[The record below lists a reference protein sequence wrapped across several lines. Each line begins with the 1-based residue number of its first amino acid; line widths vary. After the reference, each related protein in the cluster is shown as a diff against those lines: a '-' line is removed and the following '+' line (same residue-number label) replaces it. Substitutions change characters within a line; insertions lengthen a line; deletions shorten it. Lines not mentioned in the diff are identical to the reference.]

1 MQLFDIEDVKAFLE
15 ESYENLNELERGI
28 IELEKNPDNQQLLER
43 IYRCVHTIK
52 GNCGYLALKKLELVA
67 HVGENLLGCL
77 RDGKLSVNP
86 ETSSALLQ
94 IVDAIR
100 QILNNIETTGH
111 EGEADYSDL
120 INTLNQLQLNGKSE
134 AQESDSMEPPKD
146 ALAASS
152 HVDTQQQGNADTA
165 VASTLSTLKSSLRVN
180 VSLLDQMMNLVGE
193 LVLARNQI
201 LQFAATVEDTAFN
214 GACQR
219 LNSITTKL
227 HEGFMKTRMQPISTL
242 WQKFHR
248 LTRDLA
254 IACGKQVWLEIEET
268 ETELD
273 KTIIEAIKDPL
284 THIIR
289 NCIDHGIEP
298 PAVRIERGKPVEGCL
313 LLRAFHE
320 SGHVNIEISDD
331 GAGIDPE
338 QLKRRA
344 QQLGLITSPEAANM
358 SEWEAVNLI
367 FLPGFSTA
375 QRVTNVSGRGLG
387 MNVVKTNIEKINGT
401 IDVQSHLGQGT
412 TFKIKIPLT
421 LAIIP
426 TLIVTGGGNY
436 YAIPQVSLLE
446 VLRLQGEQAR
456 RGIEILY
463 DVPVHRLRGNLL
475 PLVYLNR
482 ELQLEDTAITAGT
495 TTTMEDTVNIVVLQ
509 ADDNR
514 FGLVVDA
521 INDPQEIVVKPLGKH
536 LKGISTFAGASIL
549 GDGKIALVVDVI
561 GLSQRAGVI
570 SQMQNRLSRFKTVK
584 IQEQEDN
591 RQTMLL
597 FQGPNDARLA
607 IVLTLETRI
616 EELPRSTME
625 RTGDQYVVQYRGKIL
640 SLIDLHSVFPASNQ
654 HSTPLDGTFSANEDD
669 KIQVVVLFFDEEHS
683 IGIVMERIIDVVE
696 QAITITSSASRPGV
710 LLCAVIQGQV
720 TEILDVMSII
730 RMTHPHF
737 FTSLAQVIAPNLT
750 YV

>member
-1 MQLFDIEDVKAFLE
+1 MQSFDIEDVKAFLE
-15 ESYENLNELERGI
+15 ESYENLNELERDI
-28 IELEKNPDNQQLLER
+28 IELEKKPDNQQILVR

-52 GNCGYLALKKLELVA
+52 GNCGYLAFSKLELVA

-77 RDGKLSVNP
+77 RDGQLALNP
-86 ETSSALLQ
+86 EITSVLLQ

-111 EGEADYSDL
+111 EGEADYSEL
-120 INTLNQLQLNGKSE
+120 IKTLNQLQANTKDRETGRQE
-134 AQESDSMEPPKD
+134 EGGETAQ
-146 ALAASS
+146 L
-152 HVDTQQQGNADTA
+152 GNADTA
-165 VASTLSTLKSSLRVN
+165 VASTQGTLESSIRVN
-180 VSLLDQMMNLVGE
+180 INLLDQMMNLVGE

-201 LQFAATVEDTAFN
+201 LQFAAPVEDTAFSA
-214 GACQR
+214 ACQS

-242 WQKFHR
+242 WQKIHR
-248 LTRDLA
+248 LTRNLA
-254 IACGKQVWLEIEET
+254 IASGKQVWVEIEET

-320 SGHVNIEISDD
+320 SGQVNIEISDD

-338 QLKRRA
+338 QIKHKA
-344 QQLGLITSPEAANM
+344 QQLGLITSVQAANM
-358 SEWEAVNLI
+358 SEQEALNLI

-375 QRVTNVSGRGLG
+375 QQVTNISGRGVG

-401 IDVQSHLGQGT
+401 VDVQSLLGQGT

-426 TLIVTGGGNY
+426 ALIVTQGSDR

-456 RGIEILY
+456 KGIEMLY

-475 PLVYLNR
+475 PLIYLNR
-482 ELQLEDTAITAGT
+482 ELQLKDTALATGT
-495 TTTMEDTVNIVVLQ
+495 TTAMEDTVNIVVLQ
-509 ADDNR
+509 ADDYR

-549 GDGKIALVVDVI
+549 GDGKIALIIDVI
-561 GLSQRAGVI
+561 GLSLRAGVI
-570 SQMQNRLSRFKTVK
+570 SQIRNRLSSFKTVK
-584 IQEQEDN
+584 SQEQEDN
-591 RQTMLL
+591 RQIVLL
-597 FQGPNDARLA
+597 FQGPNGARLA
-607 IVLTLETRI
+607 IILSLEARL
-616 EELPRSTME
+616 EEFPRSAVE
-625 RTGDQYVVQYRGKIL
+625 RTGNQYVVQYRGKIL
-640 SLIDLHSVFPASNQ
+640 SLIDLGTVFPASSQ
-654 HSTPLDGTFSANEDD
+654 HLTLDATFSAAEDD
-669 KIQVVVLFFDEEHS
+669 KIQIVVLFFGQEHS

-696 QAITITSSASRPGV
+696 QPITIKSSASRPGI
-710 LLCAVIQGQV
+710 LFCAVIQGQV
-720 TEILDVMSII
+720 TEILDVKSII
-730 RMTHPHF
+730 RIAKPDF
-737 FTSLAQVIAPNLT
+737 FNEAVAETLPSLNYA
-750 YV
+750 

>member
-28 IELEKNPDNQQLLER
+28 IKLEKNPDNQQLLER

-77 RDGKLSVNP
+77 RDGKLSVNL
-86 ETSSALLQ
+86 EISSALLQ

-111 EGEADYSDL
+111 EGEADYEEL
-120 INTLNQLQLNGKSE
+120 INTLNQLQVTKKEGELFLELGE
-134 AQESDSMEPPKD
+134 TAQR
-146 ALAASS
+146 
-152 HVDTQQQGNADTA
+152 GNADTS
-165 VASTLSTLKSSLRVN
+165 VASTLSTLESSLRVN
-180 VSLLDQMMNLVGE
+180 VGLLDQMMNLVGE

-201 LQFAATVEDTAFN
+201 LQFATTVEDTAFN
-214 GACQR
+214 GACQK

-289 NCIDHGIEP
+289 NCIDHGIEL

-320 SGHVNIEISDD
+320 SGQVNIEISDD
-331 GAGIDPE
+331 GAGIDLE
-338 QLKRRA
+338 RLKRRA

-358 SEWEAVNLI
+358 SEWEALNLV

-375 QRVTNVSGRGLG
+375 QRVTNISGRGLG

-401 IDVQSHLGQGT
+401 VDVQSHLGQGT

-426 TLIVTGGGNY
+426 TLIVTQGGNY

-456 RGIEILY
+456 TGIEILY

-482 ELQLEDTAITAGT
+482 ELQLEDTAVGAGT
-495 TTTMEDTVNIVVLQ
+495 TTTIEDTVNIVVLQ

-514 FGLVVDA
+514 FGLVVEA

-536 LKGISTFAGASIL
+536 LKGIPTFAGASIL
-549 GDGKIALVVDVI
+549 GDGKIALIVDVI
-561 GLSQRAGVI
+561 GLSQRAGVL

-591 RQTMLL
+591 SQTILL

-616 EELPRSTME
+616 EELPRSTIE
-625 RTGDQYVVQYRGKIL
+625 RTGNQYVVQYRGKIL
-640 SLIDLHSVFPASNQ
+640 SLIDLHTVFPASNQ
-654 HSTPLDGTFSANEDD
+654 QSTPLDGTFSANKNEDD

-720 TEILDVMSII
+720 TEILDVVSII
-730 RMTHPHF
+730 RMTHPNF
-737 FTSLAQVIAPNLT
+737 FTSLEVTAPNLT